1 MYKDLKKFFLTG
13 KTVRQK
19 PHSRSFFD
27 FINREVHKVTKV
39 RRDDPKKHKDLIVL
53 LRSLELSLKQRS

>member
-1 MYKDLKKFFLTG
+1 LTG

-27 FINREVHKVTKV
+27 YMVRKVHKVTKV
-39 RRDDPKKHKDLIVL
+39 RRDDPKNKSK
-53 LRSLELSLKQRS
+53 LKLQKLYTTPAYTMENL